1 MSNFNGKGMTKAAM
15 VALKK
20 VFPDAR
26 PKLGET
32 LEQIH
37 RREGQQEVLAYIQ
50 KVLVND

>member
-1 MSNFNGKGMTKAAM
+1 MSDFNSKGVTRAAM
-15 VALKK
+15 ANLKK

-26 PKLGET
+26 PKFGET

-37 RREGQQEVLAYIQ
+37 RREGQQEVLAYMQ